1 MAKKKQL
8 TNLQQQFQKE
18 RKRLQQFV
26 RRANKRGYEFPDDI
40 VPVMPKRVTKKRL
53 EQIKNTKPATL
64 YNKAI
69 WVDHSTGE
77 VLEGTQA
84 VKLEQQAKAY
94 KASQTRKQRE
104 SKKKKP
110 VEVTPEPVETPV
122 APPPRP
128 KEPVRQG
135 GTPLLPSFSDIVIQ
149 NFKAD
154 MARFPEVAYP
164 IFMRWL
170 ADLEK
175 MYDKDTIAD
184 MLEQSK
190 QNGLFPDY
198 SVAYRKDLVLSA
210 IGDMMEYLD
219 ASEGMKQEITDA
231 LEYDEDWELPE

>member
-1 MAKKKQL
+1 MARNKKKL

-18 RKRLQQFV
+18 RRRLQQFV

-40 VPVMPKRVTKKRL
+40 VPDRPKRVTKKRL
-53 EQIKNTKPATL
+53 EQIKNTKPDTL
-64 YNKAI
+64 YNKAV
-69 WVDHSTGE
+69 WVDRSTGE
-77 VLEGTQA
+77 ILEGTQA
-84 VKLEQQAKAY
+84 IKLERQARGY
-94 KASQTRKQRE
+94 KASQTRKQRA
-104 SKKKKP
+104 SKKSKP
-110 VEVTPEPVETPV
+110 IDVTPIEQPTSK
-122 APPPRP
+122 P
-128 KEPVRQG
+128 KEPTRQDR
-135 GTPLLPSFSDIVIQ
+135 TSALPSFSDIVIQ
-149 NFKAD
+149 NFKSD

-175 MYDKDTIAD
+175 MYDKDTIAN